1 MSFLYLKNKT
11 DPKYS
16 EPHTATI
23 HEDVFTAKS
32 KSEEKKLENSK
43 NLIIGEEVKI
53 TGSINANNEVTLQG
67 TIEGDIECNN
77 LTIKKSGNIKGKIIT
92 ESMIVEG
99 KVEGETNVN
108 ALLNIKSDGQVIGK
122 IFYNEIIIDKGG
134 KIDGEINQREKDNK
148 QEIFKDLKSLS
159 WKL

>member
-1 MSFLYLKNKT
+1 MSFLHLKNKI

-16 EPHTATI
+16 EPHTAAI
-23 HEDVFTAKS
+23 HEDVFVTKS
-32 KSEEKKLENSK
+32 KSEEKKFENSK
-43 NLIIGEEVKI
+43 NLIIGEEVTI
-53 TGSINANNEVTLQG
+53 TGSINDNNEVTLQG
-67 TIEGDIECNN
+67 SIEGDIECNS

-108 ALLNIKSDGQVIGK
+108 ALLNIKSDGQVNGK
-122 IFYNEIIIDKGG
+122 VFYGEILIDKGG
-134 KIDGEINQREKDNK
+134 KIAGEINQREKDNK

-159 WKL
+159 